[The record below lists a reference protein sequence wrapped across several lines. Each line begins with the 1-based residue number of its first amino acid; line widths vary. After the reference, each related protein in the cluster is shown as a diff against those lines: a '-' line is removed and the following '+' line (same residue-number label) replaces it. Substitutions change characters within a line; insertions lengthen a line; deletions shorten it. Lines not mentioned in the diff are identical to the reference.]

1 MSISNPDRLT
11 SDIQELVPDLVA
23 LRRDLHEHPELAFEE
38 VRTSSIVEQ
47 RLRHLGLEVQTG
59 VGKTGVIGLL
69 RGNAS
74 GQSTR
79 TLAIRADMDALPI
92 QEMNQVEYRSQV
104 DGKMHACGHDGH
116 TAIALEVADIL
127 SKRRAELKGNVKFIF
142 QPAEEGAGGANAMM
156 KEGVMNGVDGIIGL
170 HLASGITA
178 GRVSVTRGV
187 SQSGANNFTLV
198 VKGKGGH
205 AAAPDQ
211 TVDTIM
217 IAVHIVEALYSL
229 MSRATSLSD
238 PIIISIGAINA
249 GSAHNI
255 IPETAT
261 IRGTLR
267 TYSAERLEE
276 MAQRIRELA
285 SGIASAMQGSCEV
298 IVNEGCP
305 PCVND
310 AAMAELVERAVITT
324 VGSDHLDSY
333 TDWKMGPSD
342 DMGFMLQAA
351 PGCYFNLGTGNK
363 AKETHYA
370 HHHPR
375 FDIDEDALPV
385 GVEVMARAALEY
397 LG

>member
-1 MSISNPDRLT
+1 
-11 SDIQELVPDLVA
+11 
-23 LRRDLHEHPELAFEE
+23 
-38 VRTSSIVEQ
+38 
-47 RLRHLGLEVQTG
+47 
-59 VGKTGVIGLL
+59 
-69 RGNAS
+69 
-74 GQSTR
+74 
-79 TLAIRADMDALPI
+79 
-92 QEMNQVEYRSQV
+92 MNQVEYRSQV

-127 SKRRAELKGNVKFIF
+127 SKRRAELNGNIKFIF

-170 HLASGITA
+170 HLASSMPA
-178 GRVSVTRGV
+178 GRVAVTRGV
-187 SQSGANNFTLV
+187 SQSGANNFTLL

-211 TVDTIM
+211 AVDTIM
-217 IAVHIVEALYSL
+217 IAVHIIEALYAL
-229 MSRATSLSD
+229 MSRATSVSD

-267 TYSAERLEE
+267 TYSPDKLQE
-276 MAQRIRELA
+276 MSTRIRALA
-285 SGIASAMQGSCEV
+285 SGIADAMQGSCEV
-298 IVNEGCP
+298 TIGEGCP

-310 AAMAELVERAVITT
+310 GVMAELVERAVITS
-324 VGSDHLDSY
+324 VGSDRLDSY
-333 TDWKMGPSD
+333 TDWRVGPSD

-351 PGCYFNLGTGNK
+351 PGCYFYLGTGNE
-363 AKETHYA
+363 AKETDYA

-375 FDIDEDALPV
+375 FNIDEDALPV

-397 LG
+397 LS